1 MAAQQPQG
9 AGVAASFWP
18 ATGPYALD
26 NDQAYRRWR
35 LKKLD
40 SVPDCA
46 EALVV
51 DIADLANPTAA
62 EQQAV
67 LDRCRRT
74 NMAIY
79 RAPALAAD
87 ETATRAAL
95 AAFCRT
101 MGLRSFEAHRS
112 AGPDGIV
119 PIEVAD
125 MGGRA
130 GFIPYST
137 RAINWHTDG
146 YYNYHGNGH
155 CIRAM
160 ILHCVRN
167 AAEGGENALL
177 DHDIAYIRLRD
188 ENPAFIAALMHPEA
202 MTIPAH
208 DDEAGPGHGAVAG
221 PVFFVHP
228 TTGALSMRYT
238 IRKRHVIWRDDPVL
252 EAARARLGEILAG
265 DPAILRV
272 RMAPDMGL
280 LCNNVLHDRT
290 AFENGADAAGRLLYR
305 IRAFERIEGT
315 DSPTPCEG

>member
-1 MAAQQPQG
+1 
-9 AGVAASFWP
+9 
-18 ATGPYALD
+18 
-26 NDQAYRRWR
+26 
-35 LKKLD
+35 
-40 SVPDCA
+40 
-46 EALVV
+46 
-51 DIADLANPTAA
+51 
-62 EQQAV
+62 
-67 LDRCRRT
+67 
-74 NMAIY
+74 MAIY
-79 RAPALAAD
+79 RSPALAGD
-87 ETATRAAL
+87 ETTTRRAL

-101 MGLRSFEAHRS
+101 MGLTTFEAHRS
-112 AGPDGIV
+112 AGTDGIV

-146 YYNYHGNGH
+146 YYNYHGSDR

-167 AAEGGENALL
+167 AAQGGENALL

-188 ENPAFIAALMHPEA
+188 ENPAFIAALMHPQA

-221 PVFFVHP
+221 PVFLVHP
-228 TTGALSMRYT
+228 HTGALTMRFT
-238 IRKRHVIWRDDPVL
+238 IRKRHVIWRDDPAL
-252 EAARARLGEILAG
+252 DAARERLAQILTD

-272 RMAPDMGL
+272 QMTPDMGL

-290 AFENGADAAGRLLYR
+290 AFENDAAAGRLLYR

-315 DSPTPCEG
+315 DTSSLWEG